1 MPTFDVTITADKDG
15 FLEHL
20 KDVRG
25 EHVELAKKLSGA
37 AKERENGIAEGIA
50 LVITKIG
57 QWETLADAQARTDAE
72 ANGRVPGSSWQPSTV
87 T

>member
-1 MPTFDVTITADKDG
+1 MAFDVTITADKDG

-20 KDVRG
+20 AAVRAG
-25 EHVELAKKLSGA
+25 HVEMAKNLTGA
-37 AKERENGIAEGIA
+37 AKARENGIAEGIA
-50 LVITKIG
+50 QVITKIE